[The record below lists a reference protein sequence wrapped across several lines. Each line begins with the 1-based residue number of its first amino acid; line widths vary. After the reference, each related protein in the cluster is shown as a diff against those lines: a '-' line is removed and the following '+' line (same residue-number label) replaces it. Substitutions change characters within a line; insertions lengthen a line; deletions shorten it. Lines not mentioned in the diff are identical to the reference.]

1 MTVRPLVMG
10 LALTS
15 PLAAQDAWSP
25 LRPLADVTRA
35 MPGVPAW
42 PQVLDGHVT
51 PVGLFWTA
59 GNPAAL
65 TGILGTRATLGTG
78 TTWKGGTYRRPLDP
92 TSERVLSTGGHG
104 WRPLGSGAVI
114 GRVEAGQRIE
124 HGATFSAS
132 EAPYRSDPLVVI
144 DTTGP
149 DMRRVTALLEGGMG
163 WQLGSWGAGLA
174 VGQAL
179 VSSNSTGSGFP
190 RLLRQNV
197 PAASVGVSRRLPV
210 IGGRIALGGR
220 WQGESETIL
229 LPGQPRIGEA
239 HILVGYSEP
248 DAIFVAGPSSLL
260 FHRIDRTGLAAS
272 VALEGTILGSRWAA
286 WVERSGRRDEH
297 RRQLRDPDPD
307 VWRARGWAGGLGAQ
321 LTIGAHLVAAVNTAL
336 QTLDGNALLGAL
348 PDGDFLRSTER
359 AFRMGIDVL
368 WRPTDS
374 WVGAI
379 RVETTRDRR
388 VVSDFLAGL
397 RTDARSIRTGTAI
410 ELGRR
415 LGPWGVAFGF
425 ALAGHAATSSLPN
438 AASMGPLYQ
447 TVMGPEVE
455 LAAMQSI
462 PTALRA
468 VLTRRT
474 GGRSMLVLTGSWSRY
489 SASGVQER
497 LPLVPPGNR
506 ATTALRLGIVLGD

>member
-1 MTVRPLVMG
+1 MTIRSLLMG

-15 PLAAQDAWSP
+15 PLAAQEAWSP
-25 LRPLADVTRA
+25 LRPLADVMRA

-42 PQVLDGHVT
+42 PQVLDGHLT

-65 TGILGTRATLGTG
+65 AGILGTRATLGTG
-78 TTWKGGTYRRPLDP
+78 SKWEGGTYRRPLDP
-92 TSERVLSTGGHG
+92 TSERVLSTGGWG

-114 GRVEAGQRIE
+114 GRVEAGQRIAR
-124 HGATFSAS
+124 GATFSAS

-144 DTTGP
+144 DTTAP
-149 DMRRVTALLEGGMG
+149 DMRRVTALLEGGIG
-163 WQLGSWGAGLA
+163 WQFGGWEAGVA
-174 VGQAL
+174 VGQAF
-179 VSSNSTGSGFP
+179 VSSNSTGTGFP
-190 RLLRQNV
+190 RLLRRNV
-197 PAASVGVSRRLPV
+197 PSASVGVSRRLPV

-239 HILVGYSEP
+239 YILVGNSEP

-272 VALEGTILGSRWAA
+272 VALEGTILGSRWTA

-307 VWRARGWAGGLGAQ
+307 VWRARGWASGLGAQ
-321 LTIGAHLVAAVNTAL
+321 FALGMHLVATVSTEL
-336 QTLDGNALLGAL
+336 QTVDGNARLGAL
-348 PDGDFLRSTER
+348 PDGDFLRSIER
-359 AFRMGIDVL
+359 AFRMGIEVL

-374 WVGAI
+374 WVGAV
-379 RVETTRDRR
+379 RVEATRDRR
-388 VVSDFLAGL
+388 MVSDFLAGL
-397 RTDARSIRTGTAI
+397 STDALSIRTGTAI

-415 LGPWGVAFGF
+415 LGPWGVAFGV
-425 ALAGHAATSSLPN
+425 ALAGHAATASLPN
-438 AASMGPLYQ
+438 AARMGPLYQ

-455 LAAMQSI
+455 LAAIQSV

-474 GGRSMLVLTGSWSRY
+474 GRRSMVVLTGSWSRHA
-489 SASGVQER
+489 ASGVQEQ
-497 LPLVPPGNR
+497 LPLVPPGSR
-506 ATTALRLGIVLGD
+506 TTTALRFGIVLGD